1 MDDAMNRRDWLRTL
15 TLSGAAAGL
24 GMSLPQAVAAQN
36 PGESSGFQSS
46 VINPREVQLQRSNPS
61 VENGRVLQPAR
72 ELPVLHT
79 TDVLVVGGGP
89 AGICAAIAARRAG
102 VNVTIVERYG
112 HFGGLWTGGLVLLV
126 IGHIVKGG
134 QQVCQGIG
142 EEMMRRLDGMEGAI
156 VDRRPGVAPTVD
168 AEAVKYL
175 MVEMIEEAGVK
186 VLLHCWGVDA
196 IVNGDQVQGAVFES
210 KSGRQ
215 AILAKTVIDATG
227 DGDLFAAAGATY
239 ERRSHNVGLVSR
251 IGNLDRVDRARAAT
265 APEPRHLGSATPVP
279 GVRWVN
285 MHGPEVDGLDVE
297 VLTRMEMNHRK
308 FIWNNVMKTR
318 RTPGYEQVYLVET
331 APQLG
336 VRITRVLRGLQ
347 TVTLRR
353 SQERNE
359 VSGRGRSGRRLQW
372 RTWPV
377 ADSLRCP
384 GSGEDRQRPGGRS
397 LHQCGDTHGGS
408 RAIDSELFCDGSR
421 RGCGGGGRRARW
433 LPAAQRGGRQSTED
447 SAGPGGL
454 SRVNEDPAEANV
466 DTAERS
472 SAHARLRRLTRLAAL
487 AAAVIL
493 LCVPLEPWSVF
504 VPAISPLATAA
515 LVLATWTLPA
525 FAVPGLV
532 VALVGVLAAPLV
544 LPLGLSHRLLCRWR
558 HVVGTTFRAA
568 TAARPG
574 HWTRRWLSSS
584 WPAPVWAIPC
594 CCGWIR
600 WRC

>member
-1 MDDAMNRRDWLRTL
+1 M
-15 TLSGAAAGL
+15 
-24 GMSLPQAVAAQN
+24 
-36 PGESSGFQSS
+36 
-46 VINPREVQLQRSNPS
+46 
-61 VENGRVLQPAR
+61 
-72 ELPVLHT
+72 
-79 TDVLVVGGGP
+79 VGGGP

-215 AILAKTVIDATG
+215 AILAKMVIDATG

-251 IGNLDRVDRARAAT
+251 IGNLDRVDRARAAA

-347 TVTLRR
+347 TVTL
-353 SQERNE
+353 SDLKNGTKHPD
-359 VSGRGRSGRRLQW
+359 VVG
-372 RTWPV
+372 V
-377 ADSLRCP
+377 
-384 GSGEDRQRPGGRS
+384 GGAS
-397 LHQCGDTHGGS
+397 NDDHGPWQIPYG
-408 RAIDSELFCDGSR
+408 ALIPEKID
-421 RGCGGGGRRARW
+421 
-433 LPAAQRGGRQSTED
+433 
-447 SAGPGGL
+447 
-454 SRVNEDPAEANV
+454 NV
-466 DTAERS
+466 
-472 SAHARLRRLTRLAAL
+472 LAAGRCISAEIRMADL
-487 AAAVIL
+487 VRLIPNCFVTGHAAGVAAAVAVHDGCLPRNVEVAKVQKIL
-493 LCVPLEPWSVF
+493 RDQE
-504 VPAISPLATAA
+504 AY
-515 LVLATWTLPA
+515 
-525 FAVPGLV
+525 
-532 VALVGVLAAPLV
+532 
-544 LPLGLSHRLLCRWR
+544 LG
-558 HVVGTTFRAA
+558 
-568 TAARPG
+568 
-574 HWTRRWLSSS
+574 
-584 WPAPVWAIPC
+584 
-594 CCGWIR
+594 
-600 WRC
+600 